1 MPRRCWTWPFSGRGS
16 KRTDLNY
23 IATTGFGR
31 YNVPFRD
38 VQITD
43 ITCVGRG
50 AVFLFPK
57 TRCVLDIGAQSTRAL
72 RVSDTG
78 KVREFRTN
86 DKCAAGAGGFIERAC
101 KYLEVNIDQVGDLS
115 IQANKPQ
122 TISSVCAVLAE
133 SEIIN
138 HVSNGETIE
147 NILRGVHNSLAS
159 RALAL
164 LKRSGMEDEVTFVG
178 GVARQK
184 GMVKALEETLKRKV
198 NVSEEPELVGA
209 LGAALLALRRLEK
222 LRRRENES
230 CQRKRGWHDGTPRK
244 ISIGIRR
251 RRRNRPRG
259 RAGLARAA
267 PKSPWRISPK
277 TMPRKSNVKSKALGV
292 RAWPARLILP
302 RKPRSTAWSAKSST
316 ALARSTSW

>member
-1 MPRRCWTWPFSGRGS
+1 
-16 KRTDLNY
+16 DY

-38 VQITD
+38 IQITD

-57 TRCVLDIGAQSTRAL
+57 TRSVLDIGAQSTRAL
-72 RVSDTG
+72 RIIETG

-101 KYLEVNIDQVGDLS
+101 KYLEVNIAQVGDLS
-115 IQANKPQ
+115 MQANKPQ

-138 HVSNGETIE
+138 HVSQGETVE

-159 RALAL
+159 RAQAL
-164 LKRSGMEDEVTFVG
+164 LKRAGMEDEVTFVG

-184 GMVKALEETLKRKV
+184 GMVKALEETLKRKI
-198 NVSEEPELVGA
+198 NVSEEPELIGA

-222 LRRRENES
+222 LATDKPAPLTE
-230 CQRKRGWHDGTPRK
+230 
-244 ISIGIRR
+244 
-251 RRRNRPRG
+251 
-259 RAGLARAA
+259 ARVA
-267 PKSPWRISPK
+267 
-277 TMPRKSNVKSKALGV
+277 
-292 RAWPARLILP
+292 
-302 RKPRSTAWSAKSST
+302 
-316 ALARSTSW
+316 

>member
-1 MPRRCWTWPFSGRGS
+1 MDFVAGIDMGS
-16 KRTDLNY
+16 KFTKVVILDEEKRVRGKTMVRTGPDFAAIARQALDEALQRAGLEQKDLSY

-38 VQITD
+38 IQITE
-43 ITCVGRG
+43 ITCVARG

-57 TRCVLDIGAQSTRAL
+57 TRSVLDIGAQSTRAL
-72 RVSDTG
+72 RASESG

-86 DKCAAGAGGFIERAC
+86 DKCAAGAGGFVERAA
-101 KYLEVNIDQVGDLS
+101 KYLEVTIEQVGDLS
-115 IQANKPQ
+115 IQSAKPQ

-138 HVSNGETIE
+138 HVSAGETVE

-164 LKRSGMEDEVTFVG
+164 MKRAGLEDEVTFVG

-184 GMVKALEETLKRKV
+184 GMIKALEETVKRKV
-198 NVSEEPELVGA
+198 NVSEEPEMVGA

-222 LRRRENES
+222 IRQAGNEPTI
-230 CQRKRGWHDGTPRK
+230 KEE
-244 ISIGIRR
+244 
-251 RRRNRPRG
+251 
-259 RAGLARAA
+259 
-267 PKSPWRISPK
+267 
-277 TMPRKSNVKSKALGV
+277 
-292 RAWPARLILP
+292 
-302 RKPRSTAWSAKSST
+302 AKV
-316 ALARSTSW
+316 A

>member
-1 MPRRCWTWPFSGRGS
+1 MTFVAGIDIGAKSTKAVIMDS
-16 KRTDLNY
+16 AKRICGKAAVKTRPDFAAVAREALDVALKQAGLQEDDLNY
-23 IATTGFGR
+23 VATTGFGR

-57 TRCVLDIGAQSTRAL
+57 TRSVLDIGAQSTRAL
-72 RVSDTG
+72 RVTDTG

-101 KYLEVNIDQVGDLS
+101 KYLEVQIDQVGDLS
-115 IQANKPQ
+115 LRANKPQ

-138 HVSNGETIE
+138 HVSTGETVE

-164 LKRSGMEDEVTFVG
+164 LKRAGLEDEVTFVG

-198 NVSEEPELVGA
+198 NVSAEPELVGA

-222 LRRRENES
+222 LQAEKLNPVEGV
-230 CQRKRGWHDGTPRK
+230 Q
-244 ISIGIRR
+244 
-251 RRRNRPRG
+251 
-259 RAGLARAA
+259 
-267 PKSPWRISPK
+267 
-277 TMPRKSNVKSKALGV
+277 VAL
-292 RAWPARLILP
+292 
-302 RKPRSTAWSAKSST
+302 
-316 ALARSTSW
+316 

>member
-1 MPRRCWTWPFSGRGS
+1 MTFVAGIDMGAKSTKAIVLDGEKHIRG
-16 KRTDLNY
+16 KATVKTRPDFAAVAKEVLAAALQQAGINERDVNY

-38 VQITD
+38 IQITD

-50 AVFLFPK
+50 AVFLFPN
-57 TRCVLDIGAQSTRAL
+57 TRSVLDIGAQSTRAL
-72 RVSDTG
+72 KVSDTG

-101 KYLEVNIDQVGDLS
+101 KYLEVTIDQVGDLS
-115 IQANKPQ
+115 MQANKPQ
-122 TISSVCAVLAE
+122 NISSVCAVLAE

-138 HVSNGETIE
+138 HVSTGETVE

-184 GMVKALEETLKRKV
+184 GMVKALEDTLKRKINV
-198 NVSEEPELVGA
+198 NDEPELVGA

-222 LRRRENES
+222 LREEKANLVEE
-230 CQRKRGWHDGTPRK
+230 
-244 ISIGIRR
+244 
-251 RRRNRPRG
+251 
-259 RAGLARAA
+259 ARVA
-267 PKSPWRISPK
+267 
-277 TMPRKSNVKSKALGV
+277 
-292 RAWPARLILP
+292 
-302 RKPRSTAWSAKSST
+302 
-316 ALARSTSW
+316 

>member
-1 MPRRCWTWPFSGRGS
+1 MTFVAGIDMGAKSTKAIILDGERRVCGKSTV
-16 KRTDLNY
+16 RTRPDFPAVAREVLELALQDAGLKESQLSY

-43 ITCVGRG
+43 ITCVGRA

-86 DKCAAGAGGFIERAC
+86 DKCAAGAGGFIERAA
-101 KYLEVNIDQVGDLS
+101 KYLEVNIEDVGQLAVQS
-115 IQANKPQ
+115 TKPQ

-138 HVSNGETIE
+138 HVSAGETVE
-147 NILRGVHNSLAS
+147 DILRGVHNSLAS

-164 LKRSGMEDEVTFVG
+164 MKRAGLEDEVTFVG
-178 GVARQK
+178 GVARQA
-184 GMVKALEETLKRKV
+184 GMIKALAETLKRKV
-198 NVSEEPELVGA
+198 NVTEEPHMVGA

-222 LRRRENES
+222 
-230 CQRKRGWHDGTPRK
+230 
-244 ISIGIRR
+244 IRATEKQ
-251 RRRNRPRG
+251 N
-259 RAGLARAA
+259 L
-267 PKSPWRISPK
+267 IEE
-277 TMPRKSNVKSKALGV
+277 V
-292 RAWPARLILP
+292 RVA
-302 RKPRSTAWSAKSST
+302 
-316 ALARSTSW
+316 

>member
-1 MPRRCWTWPFSGRGS
+1 MTFVAGIDMGAKSTKAVIMDGE
-16 KRTDLNY
+16 KRVCAKAAIKTRPDFAAVAREALHSALQQAGITENQVNY

-38 VQITD
+38 IQITD

-101 KYLEVNIDQVGDLS
+101 KYLEVRVDQVGDLS
-115 IQANKPQ
+115 LQATKPQ

-138 HVSNGETIE
+138 HVSTGETVD

-164 LKRSGMEDEVTFVG
+164 LKRAGMEDEVTFVG

-184 GMVKALEETLKRKV
+184 GMVRALEETLKRKV
-198 NVSEEPELVGA
+198 NVSNEPEMVGA

-222 LRRRENES
+222 LRAEKTN
-230 CQRKRGWHDGTPRK
+230 
-244 ISIGIRR
+244 I
-251 RRRNRPRG
+251 
-259 RAGLARAA
+259 AGEARVA
-267 PKSPWRISPK
+267 
-277 TMPRKSNVKSKALGV
+277 
-292 RAWPARLILP
+292 
-302 RKPRSTAWSAKSST
+302 
-316 ALARSTSW
+316 